1 MPVRKKKIEQIEA
14 APQHRCRIIALNS
27 PKGGTG
33 KTTFAQNLLPLL
45 AGDGLNV
52 LGVDLDPQ
60 ETLSKWFTVRQ
71 QTAERR
77 KRAPLPPFDVMPLH
91 LRRWRQAVEHAQRN
105 GYDAIIFDLPPSVLD
120 VIEEVDALCRA
131 ADLVVVTT
139 AATFNDLSS
148 TLPWIESLARKK
160 FKFASCLNRANR
172 REVAFEVARA
182 SLNKLGPMCPV
193 EVRSLSDTHAY
204 AMEGLAAVDKPKSKA
219 AADFTGVWHYLRREL
234 GMETH

>member
-1 MPVRKKKIEQIEA
+1 MSGIKRKA
-14 APQHRCRIIALNS
+14 APKPQQKCRIIVLSS

-45 AGDGLNV
+45 ARDGLKV

-60 ETLSKWFTVRQ
+60 ETLTKWFAVRQ
-71 QTAERR
+71 QTAYRR
-77 KRAPLPPFDVMPLH
+77 KRSPLPPFDVISLH
-91 LRRWRQAVEHAQRN
+91 LRRWRQALEHAQRG
-105 GYDAIIFDLPPSVLD
+105 GYDAVIFDLPPSVLD
-120 VIEEVDALCRA
+120 IIDEVDPLCRV

-160 FKFASCLNRANR
+160 FKFAACLNRVNR

-182 SLNKLGPMCPV
+182 GLNKLGPMCPV
-193 EVRSLSDTHAY
+193 EVRALSDTHAY

-234 GMETH
+234 GMEAH